1 MSYGILFSIEFFIEK
16 HSSLIKPLF
25 TKLSTSLA
33 LLIFG
38 KYFKK
43 EKEWYSS
50 IFSTAEWGNS
60 HIIIDNV

>member
-25 TKLSTSLA
+25 TKLSTSLV

-50 IFSTAEWGNS
+50 IFSTAE
-60 HIIIDNV
+60 